1 MMKES
6 KKNRYHGFK
15 VPDAYFKAFEFKN
28 DFKKQSHGFQIPE
41 NYFNQFKVSNQIKK
55 DKYAKV
61 FRLIK
66 HSKITYVVGMAAS
79 LLIMFAIINS
89 QPKTNSLENYDIAL
103 LESYLLEE
111 SIYSSDISSLVD
123 DTVTLYELE
132 FNNYNNI
139 NDKEVE
145 NFLLYE
151 SEVEEL
157 ILN

>member
-6 KKNRYHGFK
+6 KKNRAHGFK

-28 DFKKQSHGFQIPE
+28 DNSKQSHGFQIPE
-41 NYFNQFKVSNQIKK
+41 NYFNQFKVSSEIKQ

-61 FRLIK
+61 LRLIN
-66 HSKITYVVGMAAS
+66 HSKITYVIGMAAS
-79 LLIMFAIINS
+79 VLIMFAIFNT

-103 LESYLLEE
+103 LENYLLEE
-111 SIYSSDISSLVD
+111 SIYSSDISSLID
-123 DTVTLYELE
+123 NTEALYDLE